1 MVSSELERE
10 AIALYKKIPS
20 YLHMLYPEMRA
31 FFKKLAVHLNWT
43 AFLMELK

>member
-1 MVSSELERE
+1 VDSAALERE

-20 YLHMLYPEMRA
+20 YLHLLYPEMKA
-31 FFKKLAVHLNWT
+31 FFKKLAVYLNWT